1 MIIKKSNSL
10 YMDLEIKKYYY
21 NTKKIYAINPI
32 FNINFN
38 KIIFNA
44 NCEYE
49 NKIFYATLN
58 KNELRHID
66 SDYLYF
72 DVAILLMQKLNH
84 QIHQYNLL
92 KTIT

>member
-1 MIIKKSNSL
+1 MIIKISNSL

-21 NTKKIYAINPI
+21 NTKKVYMIDPT
-32 FNINFN
+32 FHINFN

-44 NCEYE
+44 NCEYQ
-49 NKIFYATLN
+49 NKKFYATLN

-72 DVAILLMQKLNH
+72 DVAILLMHKLNN
-84 QIHQYNLL
+84 QIQQYNLL